1 MADEDNDILPAF
13 REKHPE
19 YAGIDD
25 TTLALKLG
33 EASPAY
39 RPHLRKYLDQYP
51 VAPPATAASAAQDVE
66 GERHTMAKAL
76 TEPSPVLTKAIEDM
90 PATDPRA
97 AIGKGVLSFANKN
110 MTLANAAI
118 GGVVEAGGK
127 AASTAAAM
135 TFGPLAL
142 KQMADQAPTAYAK
155 WQAGDHAGALKELTE
170 LGLTGL
176 AAVFMGKHAVEG
188 AKATLSPIESERA
201 TQTSDLEAKQEAHKN
216 IKDVLGE
223 GHEATETARRAVEQQ
238 QEVIDALNAATSEQ
252 PWTPEQA
259 ERRVT
264 ARPPT
269 PENIALNEKY
279 RAQRLAQDEAL
290 NKIRPEP
297 TPEEVAAEPDP
308 MQPQAVQGAN
318 GEKVIPNQPPSPD
331 AEAGLTTELS
341 MRGVDTN
348 DPQAVMD
355 HLNETDQTAKVRSVG
370 DVPVSASYVGPK
382 GYESDLAD
390 ASPYK
395 VAHEVVHMAAEE
407 GKLPPPPEGPG
418 ANDQVVADTLTR
430 KTGDPV
436 GAFNRMAHTAN
447 QQLSDVASQIENT
460 VFQTE
465 TVTNQMDRIAEKG
478 TIAPEQRAEFRQGD
492 KPETFNL
499 RVSQADVKHITAQLV
514 EAMRNAK
521 QLAVEVRF
529 QGDPV
534 SRTTAKLLDAQVR
547 QADAKVQEVLKEWR
561 TARYAAGR
569 AVDQF
574 QRHPELLDMLRSM
587 GHTADELRNAQR
599 RAPILSNML
608 LKDFTKASPAEKW
621 QLAKDA
627 MDYLRYTKFSATS
640 FVMDITTDGWNL
652 GAMLAGDIGG
662 DVARAAT
669 GRLDFS
675 NLRGF
680 VRALDDRFMP
690 YKDAKTGKWRLDRIN
705 PALRE
710 ELGHTISGENIP
722 GFGTSGP
729 GAFTYRE
736 GFGTGATR
744 SISRKISKAVDYA
757 TGGPMYAKGLVDQA
771 AGEIAVS
778 ASLWQDA
785 IKQTPPELRG
795 AAAYQWR
802 RNFVENPPEASA
814 TAALELGNK
823 AKFNRP
829 LSDLEEKIA
838 GSTPYRLIADIY
850 ARWPFQFARALAENL
865 GADPAALRGI
875 VSAAKSGKGLDAAE
889 LTGKYLGKSL
899 TGLGGVYFIYQSM
912 KDKFDAKSAEYVK
925 DDGNRIRLSGKQP
938 VPEAMLL
945 GYMIEGAW
953 RTATQGKEAGEP
965 YIAKALAVSQY
976 TSIPFIHGFKGGLLT
991 SFIDAYSDAQKNSS
1005 FNPRGTERLIVD
1017 QINQAIP
1024 GGAVLGVLKSMS
1036 DDITREGVGANL
1048 PGVSLT
1054 LPEQPNSSTGE
1065 PLRLRQEMFGVNMP
1079 QMRGSPIPGA
1089 TRILDPV
1096 TKLLMKYGQ
1105 TVYRTNRSPIAG
1117 VPANDLSPE
1126 LQREWEFQLGQ
1137 ARTVVFHALTQGV
1150 NLDELPPE
1158 AARKLVAKQD
1168 ALAAQLA
1175 TKQIQIRYGIKPK
1188 PFREPTSRE
1197 LTGPSELMERYNLAK
1212 QAREQALAEEQ

>member
-1 MADEDNDILPAF
+1 MADETPDVLTQV
-13 REKHPE
+13 REKYPE
-19 YAGIDD
+19 YTGTDD
-25 TTLALKLG
+25 TTLAAALSQKYP
-33 EASPAY
+33 EY
-39 RPHLRKYLDQYP
+39 RPYLRKYLTSYP
-51 VAPPATAASAAQDVE
+51 VEAPATAASAAADL
-66 GERHTMAKAL
+66 ERDRPTMQKAL

-97 AIGKGVLSFANKN
+97 AVGKGVLKFANEN

-118 GGVVEAGGK
+118 GGGVAALGK
-127 AASTAAAM
+127 AGSTAAAM

-142 KQMADQAPTAYAK
+142 KAMAEQAPSAYAK
-155 WQAGDHAGALKELTE
+155 WQAGDRSGALTELTR

-176 AAVFMGKHAVEG
+176 AAAFMGKHAVEG
-188 AKATLSPIESERA
+188 VKAAMSPVESEMA
-201 TQTSDLEAKQEAHKN
+201 SQQADLEAKKEAHKN
-216 IKDVLGE
+216 VADALGDD
-223 GHEATETARRAVEQQ
+223 HLATETSRRAVEQQ
-238 QEVIDALNAATSEQ
+238 QEVVDALNAAQEPQ
-252 PWTPEQA
+252 EWTPEQG
-259 ERRVT
+259 ERRLLP
-264 ARPPT
+264 RPLT
-269 PENIALNEKY
+269 PETAAQADKWI
-279 RAQRLAQDEAL
+279 AQRKSQEAAL
-290 NKIRPEP
+290 DRDVGPAPVE
-297 TPEEVAAEPDP
+297 
-308 MQPQAVQGAN
+308 GAN
-318 GEKVIPNQPPSPD
+318 GEQVIPNEPPSPE

-341 MRGVDTN
+341 MRGVDVN

-355 HLNETDQTAKVRSVG
+355 HLGDDLDQPAKVRSVG
-370 DVPVSASYVGPK
+370 DVPVSASYAGPK
-382 GYESDLAD
+382 GYETDLAD
-390 ASPYK
+390 AAPSK
-395 VAHEVVHMAAEE
+395 VAHEAIHMAAEE

-418 ANDQVVADTLTR
+418 ANDQVVGETLAR
-430 KTGDPV
+430 RTGDPV

-465 TVTNQMDRIAEKG
+465 TVTSQMDRIAEKG

-499 RVSQADVKHITAQLV
+499 RVSQADVKHITGQLV

-521 QLAVEVRF
+521 ELAMQVRL

-534 SRTTAKLLDAQVR
+534 SRTTAKLLDSQAR
-547 QADAKVQEVLKEWR
+547 QADLKVQEVLKEWR

-599 RAPILSNML
+599 RAPILSNIL
-608 LKDFTKASPAEKW
+608 LKDFSKATPADKW

-652 GAMLAGDIGG
+652 GAMVASGAGG
-662 DVARAAT
+662 DLGRAVT
-669 GRLDFS
+669 LRLDLA
-675 NLRGF
+675 NLRGWA
-680 VRALDDRFMP
+680 RAIDDRFMP
-690 YKDAKTGKWRLDRIN
+690 YVDKGKIRIDRVN

-710 ELGHTISGENIP
+710 QLGHTISGENIP
-722 GFGTSGP
+722 GFGTTGP

-736 GFGTGATR
+736 GFGEGATR

-771 AGEIAVS
+771 AGELAVS
-778 ASLWQDA
+778 ASLWTDA
-785 IKQTPPELRG
+785 IKQTPKELRG
-795 AAAYQWR
+795 AGAYQWR
-802 RNFVENPPEASA
+802 RNFVENPPEENAK
-814 TAALELGNK
+814 AALELGNK
-823 AKFNRP
+823 AKFNQP
-829 LSDLEEKIA
+829 LPELAERIA
-838 GSTPYRLIADIY
+838 GSTTYRLVADIY
-850 ARWPFQFARALAENL
+850 ARWPFQFAKRMSEIL
-865 GADPAALRGI
+865 GADPVALRRI
-875 VSAAKSGKGLDAAE
+875 VSDVKAGRGLDAAE
-889 LTGKYLGKSL
+889 NVGKYLGKTL
-899 TGLGGVYFIYQSM
+899 TGLGGVYYIYQSM
-912 KDKFDAKSAEYVK
+912 KDHFDAKSAEYVK

-965 YIAKALAVSQY
+965 YLDKALAVSQY

-1005 FNPRGTERLIVD
+1005 FNPRGTEKLIVD
-1017 QINQAIP
+1017 NINAAIP
-1024 GGAVLGVLKSMS
+1024 GGAVLGILKSMS

-1054 LPEQPNSSTGE
+1054 LPEAPDSSTGQ
-1065 PLRLRQEMFGVNMP
+1065 PLKLRQEVFGQNLP

-1089 TRILDPV
+1089 TRVLDPV

-1105 TVYRTNRSPIAG
+1105 TVYRNNRSPIAG
-1117 VPANDLSPE
+1117 VPVNDLSPE

-1137 ARTVVFHALTQGV
+1137 ERQKVFWPLLHGDVKLE
-1150 NLDELPPE
+1150 ELPPE

-1188 PFREPTSRE
+1188 PFREPTTRE
-1197 LTGPSELMERYNLAK
+1197 LTGPAELMERYNLAK
-1212 QAREQALAEEQ
+1212 QARESALASEPE